1 MTGLNTT
8 TPPPP
13 APAAPPPA
21 APGAPAASML
31 SKLSQ
36 GELLV
41 GAGALLVL
49 LGELLF
55 GLLVDEYFIGQFSW
69 AVAAVALLAVALR
82 AMGRTL
88 PGYDTI
94 LVLAGFVMAVVGVR
108 DLVFDLRALGNYEA
122 VDFLGMLAY
131 YVGVV
136 AMAAGA
142 LMVWRKRPA

>member
-1 MTGLNTT
+1 
-8 TPPPP
+8 
-13 APAAPPPA
+13 
-21 APGAPAASML
+21 
-31 SKLSQ
+31 LSQ